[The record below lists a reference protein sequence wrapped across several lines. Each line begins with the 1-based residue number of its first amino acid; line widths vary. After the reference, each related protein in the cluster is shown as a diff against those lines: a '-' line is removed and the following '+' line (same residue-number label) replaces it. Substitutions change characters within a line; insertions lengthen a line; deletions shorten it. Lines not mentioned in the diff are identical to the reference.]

1 MRLGKAPGFTQIGL
15 RRLNGIGTGLDIP
28 EVFIYDGNMRNKN
41 RQLLNLIKK
50 HKLTHFDVAALC
62 HCCRTT
68 VHYWTRDPDDPTF
81 QVIKPAY
88 LRLLRLELGEVN
100 RQREIPRKK

>member
-1 MRLGKAPGFTQIGL
+1 MMT
-15 RRLNGIGTGLDIP
+15 D
-28 EVFIYDGNMRNKN
+28 MRNKN
-41 RQLLNLIKK
+41 RPLLSLIKK
-50 HKLTHFDVAALC
+50 YKLTHLDVAALC

-88 LRLLRLELGEVN
+88 LRLLRLELGEVK